1 MKNLLL
7 ALVIAGGLSFTA
19 CSGAKNSSSYST
31 VPTPVL
37 TRFDE
42 MYPSATDVKWKEKDG
57 MIESSFRSGHNKVK
71 ADFTPEG
78 DLIKACM

>member
-19 CSGAKNSSSYST
+19 CSGAKNSSSYSY

-37 TRFDE
+37 TRFEE
-42 MYPSATDVKWKEKDG
+42 MYPTATDVKWKEKDG
-57 MIESSFRSGHNKVK
+57 MIESEFHSGQCKLK
-71 ADFTPEG
+71 ADFSPDGEF
-78 DLIKACM
+78 IKASM